1 MSDPREPAA
10 SRADAGPDM
19 GPESGPEMGPE
30 VAQYVT
36 FAVGD
41 RSFGVD
47 IMSVGEI
54 RQWTAATPLPH
65 QPEWNRGVLNLRG
78 AIVPVH
84 DLRARLGG
92 ELTEPTPSHVVV
104 IASIRG
110 QSIGILVDAVSD
122 ILTVRAEQIRPLP
135 PNVSEVDE
143 YTISGL
149 VSTGD
154 SMVALLDL
162 DRLFPNVA

>member
-1 MSDPREPAA
+1 MSDPREISAGP
-10 SRADAGPDM
+10 ADAGADM

-92 ELTEPTPSHVVV
+92 DLTDPTPSHVVV
-104 IASIRG
+104 IASIGGR
-110 QSIGILVDAVSD
+110 SVGILVDAVSD
-122 ILTVRAEQIRPLP
+122 ILTVRAEQIRALP
-135 PNVSEVDE
+135 PNVSEVDDS
-143 YTISGL
+143 TISGL

-154 SMVALLDL
+154 SMVVLLDL
-162 DRLFPNVA
+162 DCLFPSAA

>member
-1 MSDPREPAA
+1 MSDPRGIAGNSA
-10 SRADAGPDM
+10 GADPGT
-19 GPESGPEMGPE
+19 GSE

-36 FAVGD
+36 FALGD
-41 RSFGVD
+41 RLFGVD
-47 IMSVGEI
+47 IMSVDEI
-54 RQWTAATPLPH
+54 RQWTSATPLPH

-110 QSIGILVDAVSD
+110 QSVGILVDAVSD
-122 ILTVRAEQIRPLP
+122 ILTIRAEQIRPLP

-143 YTISGL
+143 STISGL

-162 DRLFPNVA
+162 NLLFPSAA

>member
-1 MSDPREPAA
+1 MSEPREPTDID
-10 SRADAGPDM
+10 SEM
-19 GPESGPEMGPE
+19 GPEMGGE

-41 RSFGVD
+41 RSFGVN

-54 RQWTAATPLPH
+54 RQWTSATPLPH

-104 IASIRG
+104 IVSIGG
-110 QSIGILVDAVSD
+110 QSVGILVDAVSD
-122 ILTVRAEQIRPLP
+122 ILTVRAGQIRALP

-143 YTISGL
+143 FTISGL
-149 VSTGD
+149 VSNGD

-162 DRLFPNVA
+162 DCLFPSAA

>member
-1 MSDPREPAA
+1 MIDPREIAA
-10 SRADAGPDM
+10 SPADAGPDM
-19 GPESGPEMGPE
+19 DPEVGAE

-41 RSFGVD
+41 RSFGID

-54 RQWTAATPLPH
+54 RQWSLATPLPH

-92 ELTEPTPSHVVV
+92 ELTDPTPNHVVV
-104 IASIRG
+104 IASIG
-110 QSIGILVDAVSD
+110 SQSVGILVDAVSD
-122 ILTVRAEQIRPLP
+122 ILTVRAGQIRALP
-135 PNVSEVDE
+135 PSVSEVDDS
-143 YTISGL
+143 TISGL

-162 DRLFPNVA
+162 DRLFPSTA

>member
-1 MSDPREPAA
+1 MIDPREIAA
-10 SRADAGPDM
+10 SPADAGPDM
-19 GPESGPEMGPE
+19 DPEVGAE

-41 RSFGVD
+41 RSFGID
-47 IMSVGEI
+47 IMLVGEI
-54 RQWTAATPLPH
+54 RQWSSATPLPH

-92 ELTEPTPSHVVV
+92 ELTDPTPNHVVV
-104 IASIRG
+104 IASIRS
-110 QSIGILVDAVSD
+110 QSVGILVDAVSD
-122 ILTVRAEQIRPLP
+122 ILTVRAGQIRALP
-135 PNVSEVDE
+135 PSVSEVDDS
-143 YTISGL
+143 TISGL

-162 DRLFPNVA
+162 DRLFPSAA

>member
-1 MSDPREPAA
+1 MSNPRGMAGN
-10 SRADAGPDM
+10 SADAGPGTGD
-19 GPESGPEMGPE
+19 E

-36 FAVGD
+36 FALGD
-41 RSFGVD
+41 RLFGVD
-47 IMSVGEI
+47 IMSVDEI
-54 RQWTAATPLPH
+54 RQWTSATPLPH

-110 QSIGILVDAVSD
+110 QSVGILVDAVSD
-122 ILTVRAEQIRPLP
+122 ILTIRAEQIHPLP

-143 YTISGL
+143 STISGL

-162 DRLFPNVA
+162 NLLFPSAA

>member
-1 MSDPREPAA
+1 MSDPREITAVSPD
-10 SRADAGPDM
+10 SGADV
-19 GPESGPEMGPE
+19 S
-30 VAQYVT
+30 QYVT

-41 RSFGVD
+41 RQFGVD

-54 RQWTAATPLPH
+54 RQWTSTTPLPH

-92 ELTEPTPSHVVV
+92 PLTEPTPSHVVV
-104 IASIRG
+104 ITSIRG
-110 QSIGILVDAVSD
+110 QSVGILVDAVSD
-122 ILTVRAEQIRPLP
+122 ILTVQAGEIRPLP
-135 PNVSEVDE
+135 PHVSDVDE
-143 YTISGL
+143 STISGL

-162 DRLFPNVA
+162 NRLFPSSE

>member
-1 MSDPREPAA
+1 MSDLREIAGSPAG
-10 SRADAGPDM
+10 AGPDM
-19 GPESGPEMGPE
+19 GLEIGGE

-47 IMSVGEI
+47 IMSVCEI
-54 RQWTAATPLPH
+54 RQWTSATPLPH

-84 DLRARLGG
+84 DLRVRLGG
-92 ELTEPTPSHVVV
+92 ELTDPTPSHVVV

-110 QSIGILVDAVSD
+110 QSVGILVDAVSS
-122 ILTVRAEQIRPLP
+122 ILTVRAEQIRALP
-135 PNVSEVDE
+135 PDVAEVDDSV
-143 YTISGL
+143 ISGL
-149 VSTGD
+149 VSTSD

-162 DRLFPNVA
+162 DFLFPSTA

>member
-1 MSDPREPAA
+1 MSDPREFAVNPAG
-10 SRADAGPDM
+10 AGPDM
-19 GPESGPEMGPE
+19 GVE

-41 RSFGVD
+41 RQFGVD

-54 RQWTAATPLPH
+54 RQWTSATPLPH

-84 DLRARLGG
+84 DLRCRLGG
-92 ELTEPTPSHVVV
+92 ELTVPTPSHVVV
-104 IASIRG
+104 IASIAG
-110 QSIGILVDAVSD
+110 QSVGILVDAVSD
-122 ILTVRAEQIRPLP
+122 ILTVRVEQIRELP
-135 PNVSEVDE
+135 PNLSEVDQS
-143 YTISGL
+143 TISGL
-149 VSTGD
+149 VRTGD

-162 DRLFPNVA
+162 GQLFPNTD

>member
-1 MSDPREPAA
+1 MSDLPKIAA
-10 SRADAGPDM
+10 SPADAGPGAD
-19 GPESGPEMGPE
+19 GE
-30 VAQYVT
+30 VTQYVT
-36 FAVGD
+36 FALGD
-41 RSFGVD
+41 RLFGVD
-47 IMSVGEI
+47 IMSVDEI
-54 RQWTAATPLPH
+54 RQWTSATPLPH

-92 ELTEPTPSHVVV
+92 KLTEPTPSHVVV

-110 QSIGILVDAVSD
+110 QSVGILVDAVSD
-122 ILTVRAEQIRPLP
+122 ILTIRAEQIRPLP
-135 PNVSEVDE
+135 PNVCEVDE
-143 YTISGL
+143 STISGL

-162 DRLFPNVA
+162 NLLFPNSA

>member
-1 MSDPREPAA
+1 MSDPREIAA
-10 SRADAGPDM
+10 GPADAGPEI
-19 GPESGPEMGPE
+19 GAAA
-30 VAQYVT
+30 AQYVT

-47 IMSVGEI
+47 IMSVCEI
-54 RQWTAATPLPH
+54 RQWTSATPLPH

-110 QSIGILVDAVSD
+110 QSVGILVDAVSD

-135 PNVSEVDE
+135 PNVSDVDE
-143 YTISGL
+143 STISGL
-149 VSTGD
+149 VSTDD

-162 DRLFPNVA
+162 DRLFPNAD

>member
-1 MSDPREPAA
+1 MSDPREMAA
-10 SRADAGPDM
+10 SPTDAGPNM
-19 GPESGPEMGPE
+19 GPKIGAE

-36 FAVGD
+36 FTVGD

-54 RQWTAATPLPH
+54 RQWTSATPLPH
-65 QPEWNRGVLNLRG
+65 QPKWNRGVLNLRG
-78 AIVPVH
+78 TIVPVH

-92 ELTEPTPSHVVV
+92 DLTDPTPSHVVV
-104 IASIRG
+104 IASIGG
-110 QSIGILVDAVSD
+110 QSVGILVDAVSD
-122 ILTVRAEQIRPLP
+122 ILAVRAEQIRALP
-135 PNVSEVDE
+135 PNVSEVDDS
-143 YTISGL
+143 TISGL

-162 DRLFPNVA
+162 DCLFPNAA

>member
-1 MSDPREPAA
+1 MSNPSEVAT
-10 SRADAGPDM
+10 DAG
-19 GPESGPEMGPE
+19 GK

-36 FAVGD
+36 FALGE

-54 RQWTAATPLPH
+54 RQWTSATPLPH

-92 ELTEPTPSHVVV
+92 ALTDPTPSHVVV
-104 IASIRG
+104 IAAIRG
-110 QSIGILVDAVSD
+110 QSVGILVDAVSD

-135 PNVSEVDE
+135 QNVSDVDE
-143 YTISGL
+143 STISGL
-149 VSTGD
+149 VSTGE

-162 DRLFPNVA
+162 NRLFPDAA

>member
-1 MSDPREPAA
+1 MSDPREITVAA
-10 SRADAGPDM
+10 DLGA
-19 GPESGPEMGPE
+19 E
-30 VAQYVT
+30 VTQYVT

-41 RSFGVD
+41 RQFGVE

-54 RQWTAATPLPH
+54 RQWTMTTPLPH

-92 ELTEPTPSHVVV
+92 PLTEPTPSHVVV

-110 QSIGILVDAVSD
+110 QSVGILVDAVSD
-122 ILTVRAEQIRPLP
+122 ILTVQDDDIRPLP
-135 PNVSEVDE
+135 PTVSESE
-143 YTISGL
+143 EATIGGL
-149 VSTGD
+149 VDSGE

-162 DRLFPNVA
+162 DQLFPSTE

>member
-1 MSDPREPAA
+1 MSNPSEIPVDI
-10 SRADAGPDM
+10 ADTAGD
-19 GPESGPEMGPE
+19 

-36 FAVGD
+36 FALGEQ
-41 RSFGVD
+41 SFGVD

-54 RQWTAATPLPH
+54 RQWTSATPLPR

-92 ELTEPTPSHVVV
+92 ELTDPSPSHVVV

-110 QSIGILVDAVSD
+110 QSVGILVDAVSD

-135 PNVSEVDE
+135 LNITDVDE
-143 YTISGL
+143 STISGL
-149 VSTGD
+149 VSTEDG
-154 SMVALLDL
+154 MVALLDL
-162 DRLFPNVA
+162 NRLFPEAA

>member
-1 MSDPREPAA
+1 MSAPREMAA
-10 SRADAGPDM
+10 GSADAGP
-19 GPESGPEMGPE
+19 EMGGE

-54 RQWTAATPLPH
+54 RQWTSATPLPH

-104 IASIRG
+104 VASIGG
-110 QSIGILVDAVSD
+110 QSVGILVDAVSD

-135 PNVSEVDE
+135 PNVSDVDE
-143 YTISGL
+143 STISGL

-162 DRLFPNVA
+162 DRLFPNAD

>member
-1 MSDPREPAA
+1 MADNS
-10 SRADAGPDM
+10 ADAGPGTGGD
-19 GPESGPEMGPE
+19 

-36 FAVGD
+36 FALGD
-41 RSFGVD
+41 RLFGVD

-54 RQWTAATPLPH
+54 RQWSSATPLPH

-92 ELTEPTPSHVVV
+92 ELTDPTPSHVVV

-110 QSIGILVDAVSD
+110 QSVGILVDAVSD
-122 ILTVRAEQIRPLP
+122 ILTIRAEDIRALP
-135 PNVSEVDE
+135 RNGSEVDE
-143 YTISGL
+143 ITISGL
-149 VSTGD
+149 VSTSD

-162 DRLFPNVA
+162 DRLFPSAA

>member
-1 MSDPREPAA
+1 MSEPSEPAA
-10 SRADAGPDM
+10 GPGTDP
-19 GPESGPEMGPE
+19 GIAAE

-41 RSFGVD
+41 QSFGID
-47 IMSVGEI
+47 IMSVCEI
-54 RQWTAATPLPH
+54 RQWVLATPLPH
-65 QPEWNRGVLNLRG
+65 QPKWNRGVLNLRG
-78 AIVPVH
+78 TIVPVH

-110 QSIGILVDAVSD
+110 QSVGILVDAVSD

-135 PNVSEVDE
+135 PNVSDADE
-143 YTISGL
+143 STISGL
-149 VSTGD
+149 VSAGD

-162 DRLFPNVA
+162 DRLFPSPA

>member
-1 MSDPREPAA
+1 MSDPREISAGP
-10 SRADAGPDM
+10 ADAGADM
-19 GPESGPEMGPE
+19 GPEIDAE

-41 RSFGVD
+41 RSFGID

-54 RQWTAATPLPH
+54 RQWTSATPLPH

-84 DLRARLGG
+84 DLRVRLGG
-92 ELTEPTPSHVVV
+92 ELTDPTPNHVVV
-104 IASIRG
+104 IASIGG
-110 QSIGILVDAVSD
+110 QSVGILVDAVSD
-122 ILTVRAEQIRPLP
+122 ILTVRAGQIRPLP
-135 PNVSEVDE
+135 PNVSKVDDS
-143 YTISGL
+143 TISGL

-162 DRLFPNVA
+162 DCLFPNAA

>member
-1 MSDPREPAA
+1 MNDPREIAA
-10 SRADAGPDM
+10 SPADAGPDM
-19 GPESGPEMGPE
+19 GPEVGAE

-41 RSFGVD
+41 RSFGID

-54 RQWTAATPLPH
+54 RQWTLPTPLPH

-92 ELTEPTPSHVVV
+92 ELTDPTPNHVVV
-104 IASIRG
+104 IASIG
-110 QSIGILVDAVSD
+110 SQSVGILVDAVSD
-122 ILTVRAEQIRPLP
+122 ILTVRAGQIRALP
-135 PNVSEVDE
+135 PNVSEVDDS
-143 YTISGL
+143 TISGL

-162 DRLFPNVA
+162 DRLFPSAA

>member
-1 MSDPREPAA
+1 MSDPRGMAGN
-10 SRADAGPDM
+10 SADADPGT
-19 GPESGPEMGPE
+19 GSE

-36 FAVGD
+36 FALGD
-41 RSFGVD
+41 RLFGVD
-47 IMSVGEI
+47 IMSVDEI
-54 RQWTAATPLPH
+54 RQWTSATPLPH

-110 QSIGILVDAVSD
+110 QSVGILVDAVSD
-122 ILTVRAEQIRPLP
+122 ILTIRAEQIHPLP

-143 YTISGL
+143 STISGL

-162 DRLFPNVA
+162 NLLFPSAA

>member
-1 MSDPREPAA
+1 MSDPRGMAGN
-10 SRADAGPDM
+10 SADAGPGT
-19 GPESGPEMGPE
+19 GPEIGGE

-36 FAVGD
+36 FALGD
-41 RSFGVD
+41 RLFGVD
-47 IMSVGEI
+47 IMSVDEI
-54 RQWTAATPLPH
+54 RQWTSATPLPH

-92 ELTEPTPSHVVV
+92 ELTEPTPSHVEV

-110 QSIGILVDAVSD
+110 QSVGILVDAVSN
-122 ILTVRAEQIRPLP
+122 ILTIRAEQIRPLP

-143 YTISGL
+143 STISGL

-162 DRLFPNVA
+162 NLLFPSAA

>member
-1 MSDPREPAA
+1 MSDPREIAA
-10 SRADAGPDM
+10 SAA
-19 GPESGPEMGPE
+19 ESGAE
-30 VAQYVT
+30 VTQYVT

-41 RSFGVD
+41 RQFGID

-54 RQWTAATPLPH
+54 RQWTSATVLPH

-84 DLRARLGG
+84 DLRVRLGG
-92 ELTEPTPSHVVV
+92 DLTEPTASHVVV

-110 QSIGILVDAVSD
+110 QSVGILVDAVSD
-122 ILTVRAEQIRPLP
+122 ILTVRAGQVRPLP
-135 PNVSEVDE
+135 PNVAEVDDT
-143 YTISGL
+143 TISGL
-149 VSTGD
+149 VSEGD

-162 DRLFPNVA
+162 NRLFPNAA

>member
-1 MSDPREPAA
+1 MSDPREIAA
-10 SRADAGPDM
+10 GPADAGPDM
-19 GPESGPEMGPE
+19 GAEMGAE

-54 RQWTAATPLPH
+54 RQWTPATPLPH

-104 IASIRG
+104 IASIGG
-110 QSIGILVDAVSD
+110 QSVGILVDAVSD
-122 ILTVRAEQIRPLP
+122 ILTVQAEQIRPLP
-135 PNVSEVDE
+135 PNVAEVDNA
-143 YTISGL
+143 TISGL

-162 DRLFPNVA
+162 NRLFPRTA

>member
-10 SRADAGPDM
+10 CPADAGPEI
-19 GPESGPEMGPE
+19 GAE

-47 IMSVGEI
+47 IMSVAEI
-54 RQWTAATPLPH
+54 RQWTLATPLPH
-65 QPEWNRGVLNLRG
+65 QPEWNRGVMNLRG

-92 ELTEPTPSHVVV
+92 ELTDPTPSHVVV

-110 QSIGILVDAVSD
+110 QSVGILVDAVSD
-122 ILTVRAEQIRPLP
+122 ILTVPAGQIRPLP
-135 PNVSEVDE
+135 PNVAEADDT
-143 YTISGL
+143 TISGL
-149 VSTGD
+149 VSEGD
-154 SMVALLDL
+154 GMVALLDL
-162 DRLFPNVA
+162 NRLFPGPA

>member
-1 MSDPREPAA
+1 MSDPHKPT
-10 SRADAGPDM
+10 DM
-19 GPESGPEMGPE
+19 GPEMGPEMGGE

-41 RSFGVD
+41 RSFGID
-47 IMSVGEI
+47 IMAVGEI
-54 RQWTAATPLPH
+54 RQWTLPTPLPH

-92 ELTEPTPSHVVV
+92 ELTDPTPNHVVV
-104 IASIRG
+104 IAWIGS
-110 QSIGILVDAVSD
+110 QSVGILVDAVSD
-122 ILTVRAEQIRPLP
+122 ILTVRAGQIRALP
-135 PNVSEVDE
+135 PSVSEVDDS
-143 YTISGL
+143 TISGL

-154 SMVALLDL
+154 SMVSLLDL
-162 DRLFPNVA
+162 DRLFPSTA

>member
-1 MSDPREPAA
+1 MSSPAIITTNP
-10 SRADAGPDM
+10 ADAAG
-19 GPESGPEMGPE
+19 E

-36 FAVGD
+36 FALSD
-41 RSFGVD
+41 QSFGVD

-54 RQWTAATPLPH
+54 RQWSSATPLPH

-122 ILTVRAEQIRPLP
+122 ILSVRAEQIRPLP
-135 PNVSEVDE
+135 QNITDVDE
-143 YTISGL
+143 SAISGL
-149 VSTGD
+149 VSSGD
-154 SMVALLDL
+154 GMVALLDL
-162 DRLFPNVA
+162 NRLFPETAQ

>member
-1 MSDPREPAA
+1 MSDPRGMAGN
-10 SRADAGPDM
+10 SADAGP
-19 GPESGPEMGPE
+19 GTGGE

-36 FAVGD
+36 FALGD
-41 RSFGVD
+41 RLFGVD
-47 IMSVGEI
+47 IMSVDEI
-54 RQWTAATPLPH
+54 RQWTSATPLPH

-110 QSIGILVDAVSD
+110 QSVGILVDAVSD
-122 ILTVRAEQIRPLP
+122 ILTIRAEQIHPLP

-143 YTISGL
+143 STISGL

-162 DRLFPNVA
+162 NRLFPSAA

>member
-1 MSDPREPAA
+1 MSDPREIAA
-10 SRADAGPDM
+10 GHANAGPDT
-19 GPESGPEMGPE
+19 GAE

-36 FAVGD
+36 FAIGD
-41 RSFGVD
+41 RSFGID

-54 RQWTAATPLPH
+54 RQWTTATPLPH

-92 ELTEPTPSHVVV
+92 ELTDPTPSHVVV
-104 IASIRG
+104 IASIQG
-110 QSIGILVDAVSD
+110 QSVGILVDAVSD
-122 ILTVRAEQIRPLP
+122 ILTVRSEQIRALP
-135 PNVSEVDE
+135 PNVSEVDDS
-143 YTISGL
+143 TISGL
-149 VSTGD
+149 VSTND

-162 DRLFPNVA
+162 DRLFPNAA